1 MIVEALIEALK
12 GAISG
17 AIASGIGYAKQDE
30 PENWDLGKASK
41 TVILGMF
48 VNAIVRGTRMP
59 IPELA
64 TKISEWLATEG
75 LAFVPAVVVEGLILT
90 GIIIVTDQLVKL
102 IVRRTDVNKVWNK
115 FKEFIGKYWKKPDTP
130 SA

>member
-1 MIVEALIEALK
+1 MIVEALIEAIK

-41 TVILGMF
+41 TVILGMI
-48 VNAIVRGTRMP
+48 VNAVVRGTGMP

-75 LAFVPAVVVEGLILT
+75 VAFVPSVILEGMILT
-90 GIIIVTDQLVKL
+90 GIIMLTDQVVKV
-102 IVRRTDVNKVWNK
+102 IVRRTDINKVWNR
-115 FKEFIGKYWKKPDTP
+115 FKEFIGKYWKKSPTP
-130 SA
+130 T